1 MVNSLLQTE
10 TESEAFPHP
19 FMWTL
24 PKFDRQNSRLLG
36 FPFFIKGR
44 MVQVDFRL
52 RFRTDCGEN
61 MVGKKTK
68 KGKKKQECQAFMKTA
83 LKLRPAAQAVCI
95 CLCTCSRAFGAISTT
110 TAFSGI

>member
-68 KGKKKQECQAFMKTA
+68 KGKKNKSVR
-83 LKLRPAAQAVCI
+83 L
-95 CLCTCSRAFGAISTT
+95 S
-110 TAFSGI
+110 